1 MPLYGISSVIKI
13 ESLFEWILLEFY
25 ILSFNSV
32 SFSLCFLKLL
42 FGYFCIWHA
51 FVHSKMFTPLCEIIL
66 SWSLFILEYWI
77 YLPLNYPFIVIFKF
91 NNKLHNELY
100 ISFFLFLC
108 PWCGNCP
115 SMFLTG
121 CVCWGWRRSQKGQQ
135 QICSWENTVYFDCG
149 YNAIYSKIQE
159 KFN

>member
-1 MPLYGISSVIKI
+1 MTLYGISSVIKI

-77 YLPLNYPFIVIFKF
+77 HLPLNYPFIVIFKF
-91 NNKLHNELY
+91 IRPASIENFTMSSTFHSFYFFALGVEIVLPCFLQAASAGDGFLRLALSD
-100 ISFFLFLC
+100 IPFFLTYPGGDFY
-108 PWCGNCP
+108 W
-115 SMFLTG
+115 
-121 CVCWGWRRSQKGQQ
+121 
-135 QICSWENTVYFDCG
+135 I
-149 YNAIYSKIQE
+149 
-159 KFN
+159 